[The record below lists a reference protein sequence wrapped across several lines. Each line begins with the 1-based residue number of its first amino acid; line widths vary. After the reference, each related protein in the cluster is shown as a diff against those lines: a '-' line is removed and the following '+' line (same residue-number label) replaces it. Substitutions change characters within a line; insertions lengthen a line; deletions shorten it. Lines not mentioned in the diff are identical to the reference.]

1 MRCKHILSQMSS
13 PELRVRSLAAAAEP
27 WPLAH
32 LATELRGQAGEL
44 KLTIEQDAAVQ
55 AGATTTQ
62 PEEVL
67 GQILRAVVSNAAD
80 ACRVRPNSR
89 GIQVR
94 LAAADGQG
102 HITVVDDGI
111 GMAPQAVA
119 AAFDPFFSTKAEGQG
134 MGLGLYLA
142 RAHLRALGGAIELE
156 SRPGLGT
163 TVQVRFPLTEPH
175 RPGKP
180 A

>member
-1 MRCKHILSQMSS
+1 M
-13 PELRVRSLAAAAEP
+13 
-27 WPLAH
+27 
-32 LATELRGQAGEL
+32 ELRGQTGEL
-44 KLTIEQDAAVQ
+44 KLVIEQDAAVQ

-62 PEEVL
+62 PEDVL

-80 ACRVRPNSR
+80 ACRGRPSS
-89 GIQVR
+89 GIHVR
-94 LAAADGQG
+94 LAAAEGQG

-111 GMAPQAVA
+111 GMAPQAVT

-156 SRPGLGT
+156 SRPGHGT
-163 TVQVRFPLTEPH
+163 TVQVRFPLTEPL
-175 RPGKP
+175 RPVKP